1 MDIILHIEEKKLDTE
16 YEKALDEY
24 IKRTLPFANIKK
36 KLYKDI
42 AKLSVQKKSYVFILN
57 YGTDSCTSEEIAKKI
72 TDIGISGYSCIEF
85 IITDKPIFD
94 YETFN
99 LSSMRL
105 GHNIAAVCLAEQI
118 YRAYTIIN
126 NINYHK

>member
-1 MDIILHIEEKKLDTE
+1 MDIILHIEGKKLDTE
-16 YEKALDEY
+16 YEKALNEY

-42 AKLSVQKKSYVFILN
+42 AKLSVQKKSYVFIIN
-57 YGTDSCTSEEIAKKI
+57 YGTDSCTSEEIAKMI
-72 TDIGISGYSCIEF
+72 TDINISGYSCIEF
-85 IITDKPIFD
+85 IISDKPMSD
-94 YETFN
+94 YETFT
-99 LSSMRL
+99 LSSMHL
-105 GHNIAAVCLAEQI
+105 GNDIAAVCLTEQI